1 MDSFRHTHTHRVIK
15 ESQGQNPER
24 THLHSREQVGRKK
37 PVKDSEKKRLEKEEN
52 QEKVA
57 LEKTRKIENK
67 TFY

>member
-1 MDSFRHTHTHRVIK
+1 MIK

-57 LEKTRKIENK
+57 LEKERKIDRK
-67 TFY
+67 